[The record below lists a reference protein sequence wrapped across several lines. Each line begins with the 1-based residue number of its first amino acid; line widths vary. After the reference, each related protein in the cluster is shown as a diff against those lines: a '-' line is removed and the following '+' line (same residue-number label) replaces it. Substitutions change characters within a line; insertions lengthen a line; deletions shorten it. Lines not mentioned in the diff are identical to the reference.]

1 MSLPFTI
8 TYDKVNLRVQMSGS
22 TGAVVEA
29 NVAELYSHWKG
40 AMTSDAGLMSLPPV
54 WLSSVGGQDLG
65 GGTALDGY
73 FFLNNEDG
81 WKLAPE
87 DRDHELRING
97 NLYASDPGESVW
109 YYPTADVATSVILTS
124 RAIVVNSSVTS
135 ADIEALRNLIRAD
148 HSIIESGE
156 DAGKLV
162 VSDPEDKS
170 VIDKYTLYDIDGN
183 EFDPSGNK
191 GIGRRT
197 LDLT

>member
-1 MSLPFTI
+1 
-8 TYDKVNLRVQMSGS
+8 MSGS
-22 TGAVVEA
+22 TGTVVEV

-40 AMTSDAGLMSLPPV
+40 AMVTDAGLMSLPPV

-87 DRDHELRING
+87 DRNHELRVNG
-97 NLYASDPGESVW
+97 NLYAADPGESVW

-135 ADIEALRNLIRAD
+135 ADIEA
-148 HSIIESGE
+148 
-156 DAGKLV
+156 
-162 VSDPEDKS
+162 
-170 VIDKYTLYDIDGN
+170 TTT
-183 EFDPSGNK
+183 DPSEP
-191 GIGRRT
+191 RHHVDAWQT
-197 LDLT
+197 QSP